1 MTTLTDDELL
11 SWLEET
17 SDKAHA
23 TASRS
28 APQLRQLAARF
39 RELLAQQEWQ
49 PIETAPKDGTLIEIR
64 EKSGRVQIA
73 QWGEPGYN
81 EPNWWVQLTQG
92 GFSMNEYPTTNV
104 THWRPLPAPPK
115 DG

>member
-1 MTTLTDDELL
+1 MTTLTDEELL
-11 SWLEET
+11 AWLEEFSVT
-17 SDKAHA
+17 DYGEYDAERAVH
-23 TASRS
+23 
-28 APQLRQLAARF
+28 LAARF

>member
-11 SWLEET
+11 AWL
-17 SDKAHA
+17 DKQANNDGSGH
-23 TASRS
+23 S
-28 APQLRQLAARF
+28 AIGAKCKHLAARF
-39 RELLAQQEWQ
+39 RELLAEQEWQ

-73 QWGEPGYN
+73 QWGAPGYN

-104 THWRPLPAPPK
+104 THWRLLPAPPK

>member
-11 SWLEET
+11 AWLAGFGLG
-17 SDKAHA
+17 DGPHA
-23 TASRS
+23 EVC
-28 APQLRQLAARF
+28 RQFSARF

-92 GFSMNEYPTTNV
+92 GFSMNEYPTINV